1 MEMMKGTQDLR
12 TKLNMEIETLKRT
25 QDEMK
30 MELEN

>member
-1 MEMMKGTQDLR
+1 MMKGTQDLR